1 MERLTAT
8 FEGEKMTLADAFR
21 YLRNSDESYERF
33 SIMVERENIK
43 ALAQQ
48 INRRD
53 CYPDHD
59 EITGMVMRICGVYGY
74 GFDVYLGESTYEID
88 CENGATEIEVV
99 LLRTDSIRF
108 SLESPAPLPPIPE
121 KLEVKTSVIVS
132 SLTMDELAD
141 IVSTYDEI
149 HADAIKELNNRLDTF
164 RDKL

>member
-8 FEGEKMTLADAFR
+8 FEGKKMTLADIWHH
-21 YLRNSDESYERF
+21 LRDNGDRGKNAIF
-33 SIMVERENIK
+33 VEPKNLDN
-43 ALAQQ
+43 LARQ
-48 INRRD
+48 IDRRD
-53 CYPDHD
+53 CYPDTD
-59 EITGMVMRICGVYGY
+59 DMLGIPLRIIGVYGY
-74 GFDVYLGESTYEID
+74 GFDICIGDSTFEID
-88 CENGATEIEVV
+88 CENGATEMEVYLV
-99 LLRTDSIRF
+99 
-108 SLESPAPLPPIPE
+108 SLGSLTFLETPPAEPEPE

>member
-8 FEGEKMTLADAFR
+8 FEGEKMTLADIWHH
-21 YLRNSDESYERF
+21 LRDNGDRGKNAIF
-33 SIMVERENIK
+33 VEPKNLDN
-43 ALAQQ
+43 LARQ
-48 INRRD
+48 IDRRD
-53 CYPDHD
+53 CYPDTD
-59 EITGMVMRICGVYGY
+59 DMLGIPLRIIGVYGY
-74 GFDVYLGESTYEID
+74 GFDICIGDSTFEID
-88 CENGATEIEVV
+88 CENGATEMEVYLV
-99 LLRTDSIRF
+99 
-108 SLESPAPLPPIPE
+108 SLGSLTFLDTPPAEAEPE

>member
-8 FEGEKMTLADAFR
+8 FEGKKMTLADIWHH
-21 YLRNSDESYERF
+21 LRDNGDRGKNAIF
-33 SIMVERENIK
+33 VEPKNLDN
-43 ALAQQ
+43 LARQ
-48 INRRD
+48 IDRRD
-53 CYPDHD
+53 CYPDTD
-59 EITGMVMRICGVYGY
+59 DMLGIPLRIIGVYGY
-74 GFDVYLGESTYEID
+74 GFDICIGDSTFEID
-88 CENGATEIEVV
+88 CENGATEMEVYLV
-99 LLRTDSIRF
+99 
-108 SLESPAPLPPIPE
+108 SLGSLTFLDMPPAEPEPE

>member
-8 FEGEKMTLADAFR
+8 FEGEKMTIANVWQRLRQNGDRGNFAIFVEPKNLDNLAR
-21 YLRNSDESYERF
+21 
-33 SIMVERENIK
+33 
-43 ALAQQ
+43 Q
-48 INRRD
+48 IDRRD
-53 CYPDHD
+53 CYPDTD
-59 EITGMVMRICGVYGY
+59 DMLGIPLRIIGVYGY
-74 GFDVYLGESTYEID
+74 GFDICIGDSSFEID
-88 CENGATEIEVV
+88 CESGATEIEVF
-99 LLRTDSIRF
+99 LINLG
-108 SLESPAPLPPIPE
+108 SLMFLDTPPAEPEPE

>member
-8 FEGEKMTLADAFR
+8 FEGKKMTLADIWHH
-21 YLRNSDESYERF
+21 LRDNGDRGKNAIF
-33 SIMVERENIK
+33 VEPKNLDN
-43 ALAQQ
+43 LARQ
-48 INRRD
+48 IDRRD
-53 CYPDHD
+53 CYPDTD
-59 EITGMVMRICGVYGY
+59 DMLGIPLRIIGVYGY
-74 GFDVYLGESTYEID
+74 GFDICIGDSTFEID
-88 CENGATEIEVV
+88 CENGATEMEVYLV
-99 LLRTDSIRF
+99 
-108 SLESPAPLPPIPE
+108 SLGSLTFLDTPPAEPEPE

>member
-8 FEGEKMTLADAFR
+8 FEGKKMTLANIWHH
-21 YLRNSDESYERF
+21 LRDNGDRGKNAIF
-33 SIMVERENIK
+33 VEPKNLDN
-43 ALAQQ
+43 LARQ
-48 INRRD
+48 IDRRD
-53 CYPDHD
+53 CYPDTD
-59 EITGMVMRICGVYGY
+59 DMLGIPLRIIGVYGY
-74 GFDVYLGESTYEID
+74 GFDICIGDSTFEID
-88 CENGATEIEVV
+88 CENGATEMEVYLV
-99 LLRTDSIRF
+99 
-108 SLESPAPLPPIPE
+108 SLGSLTFLETPPAEPEPE

>member
-8 FEGEKMTLADAFR
+8 FEGEKMTIANVWQRLRQNGDRVNFAIFVEPKNLDNLAR
-21 YLRNSDESYERF
+21 
-33 SIMVERENIK
+33 
-43 ALAQQ
+43 Q
-48 INRRD
+48 IDRRD
-53 CYPDHD
+53 CYPDTD
-59 EITGMVMRICGVYGY
+59 DMLGIPLRIVGVYGY
-74 GFDVYLGESTYEID
+74 GFDICIGDSSFEID
-88 CENGATEIEVV
+88 CENGATEIEVF
-99 LLRTDSIRF
+99 LINLG
-108 SLESPAPLPPIPE
+108 SLTFLDTPPAEPEPE

>member
-1 MERLTAT
+1 MEKLNAMID
-8 FEGEKMTLADAFR
+8 GEKMTLAEAFR
-21 YLRNSDESYERF
+21 YLRNADERCERF
-33 SIMVERENIK
+33 AIFVEKDNVK

-48 INRRD
+48 IDRRD

-59 EITGMVMRICGVYGY
+59 EITGMALRVGGVYGY
-74 GFDVYLGESTYEID
+74 GFDVYIGENTYEVD
-88 CENGATEIEVV
+88 CENGATELEIFLVRPES
-99 LLRTDSIRF
+99 LSF
-108 SLESPAPLPPIPE
+108 STESPAEPEPE
-121 KLEVKTSVIVS
+121 KLEVKTSVIIS